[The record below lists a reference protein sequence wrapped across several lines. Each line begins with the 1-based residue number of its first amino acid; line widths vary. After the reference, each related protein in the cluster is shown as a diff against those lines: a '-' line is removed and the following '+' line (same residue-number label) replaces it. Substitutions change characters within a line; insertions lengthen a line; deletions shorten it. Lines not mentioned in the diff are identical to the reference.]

1 MSEAFRVVVR
11 WIATIL
17 IGAATG
23 GAASQLGAGTAATLV
38 GAVLLLG
45 SGVFV
50 GATIWATYIPIVAH
64 PGRPPEPGEMEEQ
77 TDLRGPGLF
86 RSVSLGFFG
95 AGLCVGGLTAVGGYL
110 AIAAAAGVIALLLTL
125 EPRGSSKR

>member
-1 MSEAFRVVVR
+1 MNEAFRVVVR

-17 IGAATG
+17 IGAASG
-23 GAASQLGAGTAATLV
+23 GAASQLGAGTAATLL

-45 SGVFV
+45 CGVFV
-50 GATIWATYIPIVAH
+50 AATIWATYVPMLAH
-64 PGRPPEPGEMEEQ
+64 PRGPLEPGEREEP

-86 RSVSLGFFG
+86 RAVSLGFFG

-110 AIAAAAGVIALLLTL
+110 AIAAAPGVIALLLTL
-125 EPRGSSKR
+125 EPRGSRKR